1 MRRVRESFPFS
12 VESSDIQPPR
22 ITLACVASRFESP
35 SCNARKHL
43 ANALRISAFSL
54 LIAWLSPISAWA
66 QADNGA
72 TGEETPTTEVVVTAA
87 RTTLPANALPLTVD
101 VIDSKSLAQQAALSG
116 SVIDAVST
124 LVPSFSPTRQKLSG
138 YGESLRGRSPRW
150 DSKWDRVEL
159 WLFDLHHY
167 LLAGQTGSTVAG
179 VLALIGIG
187 FVATGTILWWPLRKT
202 FRFRSWPARMSRP
215 AIVRQH
221 RDLGIVIAPLLFLS
235 LLTGA
240 MMTLRPVAMLL
251 LSPWSSPA
259 AMETASAKPDA
270 KSGPLADRP
279 DWLSMLTQARR
290 LFPTAEFRLLA
301 LPGKPGDLISLR
313 MKQPQEWL
321 PNGRTMLWFAPE
333 DGRLVEAR
341 DALTLPTGLRINN
354 SIYPLHAAKV
364 GGLPYRLV
372 MTASGLSL
380 ATLGSLSVWAFW
392 FRRKPL
398 PYSGYVG
405 NPISCDLPAS
415 KIKNL
420 QASTRCK
427 PRPLVCIT
435 CD

>member
-1 MRRVRESFPFS
+1 MKTIQLLHRWTGGLIGLLLAVLGLSGAILVHKSAWIMLPHADDPQVQDVTHLSTTIMRLTADPTVRPDSILFA
-12 VESSDIQPPR
+12 SSDFGLHR
-22 ITLACVASRFESP
+22 LRFGKD
-35 SCNARKHL
+35 A
-43 ANALRISAFSL
+43 
-54 LIAWLSPISAWA
+54 
-66 QADNGA
+66 GA
-72 TGEETPTTEVVVTAA
+72 YTDQTGTIVT
-87 RTTLPANALPLTVD
+87 
-101 VIDSKSLAQQAALSG
+101 
-116 SVIDAVST
+116 
-124 LVPSFSPTRQKLSG
+124 
-138 YGESLRGRSPRW
+138 RW

-159 WLFDLHHY
+159 WLFDVHHY

-187 FVATGTILWWPLRKT
+187 FVATGAILWWPLRKT
-202 FRFRSWPARMSRP
+202 FTFRPWPARMSRP

-251 LSPWSSPA
+251 LSPWSSPS
-259 AMETASAKPDA
+259 AMEMASAKPDA

-290 LFPTAEFRLLA
+290 HFPTAEFRLLA

-364 GGLPYRLV
+364 GGLPYSLV

-398 PYSGYVG
+398 PYSAPVRQLS
-405 NPISCDLPAS
+405 PVSR
-415 KIKNL
+415 
-420 QASTRCK
+420 T
-427 PRPLVCIT
+427 
-435 CD
+435 